1 MMPNNRNLGRGRF
14 HSAVSV
20 MQWFILRCET
30 QQKETFCELP
40 VHAARCSVLLRWG
53 KERLFRLRDRRLL
66 AGRGHLPAVWLQASP
81 FTSLSASVC

>member
-30 QQKETFCELP
+30 QQKETRPGAAFCY
-40 VHAARCSVLLRWG
+40 VGGKNVCSGFGIAGSWLDVATS
-53 KERLFRLRDRRLL
+53 RLCGCRRV
-66 AGRGHLPAVWLQASP
+66 PSP
-81 FTSLSASVC
+81 L